1 MLPIKYN
8 KTILTLCFCISLG
21 LLAPAVSHA
30 DEVNSWGGTSGPI
43 DAGKAAEQRA
53 AVARREAKKQ
63 KRAEEKKAAE
73 TQNKKSSVTPDSHN
87 SEALTG
93 SGE

>member
-1 MLPIKYN
+1 MLPIKY
-8 KTILTLCFCISLG
+8 KKSLVTLCFWLSLV

-30 DEVNSWGGTSGPI
+30 DEINSWGGTSGPI

-73 TQNKKSSVTPDSHN
+73 TQNKESAVTPDTHN

-93 SGE
+93 SGK